1 MSEPVEPQLRVV
13 GADAIKHAACPTIAF
28 HLAIRELSQ
37 REVYTVALTA
47 QIQIEPVQRQHDAE
61 TRERLVD
68 VFGEPE
74 RWGDTARGV
83 LWARQE
89 ALVPSFTGQTDF
101 DLVVPC
107 STDLELA
114 TTRYFQA
121 VDDGDVPLQFHFSG
135 SILYRG
141 DEDRL
146 QITRV
151 PWHLVARYQFPLA
164 TWREAAPEGGGLV
177 RLDADTFEALRR
189 HRHERA
195 LPSLDAAVA
204 DLLRRPG
211 GGAVKATVEPL
222 VRSLLYEGY
231 ALYPYTS
238 GAAKNATPT
247 PFGIVYP
254 PAYAERYPS
263 TFDRLRFECVLH
275 GEGDVRAEVLFLEA
289 TGERHEGVEHRV
301 ELEEPAG
308 VEFAFGDLIG
318 RARLVVEPRD
328 DGRTLVRCCVH
339 NETVLEDGDVTRG
352 EALQHSLLSTHVVL
366 ETSGGRFL
374 SPLDHPG
381 ESVNTYPVL
390 ATEADDVVLGAAIVL
405 PDHPRLAP
413 ESRGDLFDGTE
424 IEEALLLHVQALSDA
439 EREDIAQNDPAV
451 RAMIERAAAATPEDI
466 TAPARPA

>member
-13 GADAIKHAACPTIAF
+13 GADAIKHAASPTIAF

-114 TTRYFQA
+114 TTRYFEA
-121 VDDGDVPLQFHFSG
+121 VGDGVVPLQFHFSG

-146 QITRV
+146 QLVRV
-151 PWHLVARYQFPLA
+151 PWHLVARYQFPVE

-195 LPSLDAAVA
+195 LPSLDATVA
-204 DLLRRPG
+204 DLL
-211 GGAVKATVEPL
+211 
-222 VRSLLYEGY
+222 
-231 ALYPYTS
+231 
-238 GAAKNATPT
+238 AA
-247 PFGIVYP
+247 
-254 PAYAERYPS
+254 
-263 TFDRLRFECVLH
+263 
-275 GEGDVRAEVLFLEA
+275 
-289 TGERHEGVEHRV
+289 RV
-301 ELEEPAG
+301 EGP
-308 VEFAFGDLIG
+308 
-318 RARLVVEPRD
+318 
-328 DGRTLVRCCVH
+328 
-339 NETVLEDGDVTRG
+339 
-352 EALQHSLLSTHVVL
+352 
-366 ETSGGRFL
+366 
-374 SPLDHPG
+374 
-381 ESVNTYPVL
+381 
-390 ATEADDVVLGAAIVL
+390 
-405 PDHPRLAP
+405 
-413 ESRGDLFDGTE
+413 
-424 IEEALLLHVQALSDA
+424 
-439 EREDIAQNDPAV
+439 
-451 RAMIERAAAATPEDI
+451 
-466 TAPARPA
+466 